1 MFCYSETKVLML
13 TYFCYFYFRKLM
25 FGVVKIIFQV
35 LWNSVCGG
43 DGGGGRGHFLDAVRR
58 GIQLGGRGIKG
69 EMKPA
74 GHMI

>member
-1 MFCYSETKVLML
+1 ML
-13 TYFCYFYFRKLM
+13 
-25 FGVVKIIFQV
+25 GVVKIIFQV